1 MNWRAGGANRRP
13 VFLKRAR
20 MSSGVTLHRQRPRVG
35 AMAAFQRKRETC
47 GVPLRRNP
55 PTSRAAIED
64 RKVLWAAV
72 FHVGRHCN
80 PRTVGGFDRFVEDV
94 VK

>member
-1 MNWRAGGANRRP
+1 
-13 VFLKRAR
+13 
-20 MSSGVTLHRQRPRVG
+20 MSSGVMLHRQRPRVG
-35 AMAAFQRKRETC
+35 AMVAFQRKRETC

-55 PTSRAAIED
+55 PTGRAAIKD

-80 PRTVGGFDRFVEDV
+80 PRTVGGFDL
-94 VK
+94 